1 MKIIDNENFRNYW
14 RKEDKEDIINTYLDC
29 VNDCECLFER
39 IQEAKKYIEHIET
52 FSGFRDYI
60 AKLNIIKRILDGE

>member
-39 IQEAKKYIEHIET
+39 IQEAKKYIEDIET